1 MHENETEKLPKIQA
15 DEGDLNYLMTFPN
28 LAGRK
33 GVFKRTQAHQ
43 QRFIMQAS
51 QIEET
56 DYNFSVG
63 GVTLDKKHL

>member
-1 MHENETEKLPKIQA
+1 MERKTEKLPKIQA
-15 DEGDLNYLMTFPN
+15 DEGDLKVASKTPTMTFPN
-28 LAGRK
+28 QGGE
-33 GVFKRTQAHQ
+33 GVQKNATIYHAS
-43 QRFIMQAS
+43 S